1 MRIKICFHCIPFIS
15 WGVMNKTILPPY
27 LKSGDK
33 AGIVSTAKRVTE
45 QDIEHGLTIIKSWGL
60 EPVLGRHAFNEN
72 FFLAGTDDERAEDLQ
87 QMLDDPEIKVI
98 LFTRGG
104 YGTLRIIDSLD
115 FTAFIQNPKW
125 IAGFSDITV
134 LHSHINALGIATIH
148 SIMLAGMASCNK
160 NAVESL
166 RKALFGESLEYII
179 PNEIDNKNIPDR
191 LTGEIVGGNLSILY
205 SLIGSGSDCDTDGK
219 ILFIED
225 IDEYLY
231 HFDRMF
237 LSLKRAG
244 KLAKLKGLI
253 TGNMTDIKE
262 STIPF
267 GPSVREMV
275 AMQTKEYKYPI
286 YFGFPAGHSNN
297 NNAIIFGKE
306 IQIFNL
312 NNNTAFKII

>member
-1 MRIKICFHCIPFIS
+1 M
-15 WGVMNKTILPPY
+15 ILPPY
-27 LKSGDK
+27 LKPGDK
-33 AGIVSTAKRVTE
+33 AGIVSTAKRVAP

-60 EPVLGRHAFNEN
+60 EPVVGKHAFNEN
-72 FFLAGTDDERAEDLQ
+72 FFLAGTDEERAEDLQ
-87 QMLDDPEIKVI
+87 QMLDTPEIKVI

-104 YGTLRIIDSLD
+104 YGTLRIIDRLD
-115 FTAFIQNPKW
+115 FSAFKQNPKW

-134 LHSHINALGIATIH
+134 LHSHINAMGMATIH
-148 SIMLAGMASCNK
+148 SVMLAGMASCNK
-160 NAVESL
+160 YAIESL
-166 RKALFGESLEYII
+166 RKALFGEELECII
-179 PNEIDNKNIPDR
+179 PNAIDNKNIPDR
-191 LTGEIVGGNLSILY
+191 LTGEIIGGNLSILY

-253 TGNMTDIKE
+253 VGDMTDIKE
-262 STIPF
+262 STVPF
-267 GPSVREMV
+267 GASVREMV
-275 AMQTKEYKYPI
+275 AMHTKEYKYPV

-297 NNAIIFGKE
+297 NNAIIFAKKIE
-306 IQIFNL
+306 ILSL
-312 NNNTAFKII
+312 NDNIAFKFI